1 MGRGRGVICSRDG
14 FICSTISPSTTAT
27 FHSSLLPCFTTVE
40 PVCKLIVGHGVCLSP
55 QPWQGFIFFLRKKLL
70 LLPASIC
77 SILKPFHLLTP
88 LPPRYH
94 FCMSVQQLP
103 CTHGVPK
110 ASGGLWAQQTPSAE
124 LWPAGLCWWA
134 AASALPEPWAGNAG
148 TPAPL
153 RSSVTF
159 IKYKVPLRCGSH
171 RAARGRWRCCSA
183 SDGAVFR
190 GMSFAFWMWLS

>member
-1 MGRGRGVICSRDG
+1 MSV
-14 FICSTISPSTTAT
+14 PSVMARVY
-27 FHSSLLPCFTTVE
+27 FLSQEKASLAPSFYLQHFEALP
-40 PVCKLIVGHGVCLSP
+40 
-55 QPWQGFIFFLRKKLL
+55 
-70 LLPASIC
+70 PAHPSAAAQD
-77 SILKPFHLLTP
+77 PP

-134 AASALPEPWAGNAG
+134 AASTLPEPWAGNAG

-159 IKYKVPLRCGSH
+159 MKYKVPPHCGSH
-171 RAARGRWRCCSA
+171 RAARGCWWCCSA
-183 SDGAVFR
+183 SDGAVSR
-190 GMSFAFWMWLS
+190 GTSFASWMWLS